1 MAQELVRIHE
11 YSVQSVC
18 EFLDL
23 SRSSYYYQKKE
34 KPEAQQ
40 LAADLKL
47 VAGQHPT
54 YGTRRLMHQ
63 LRRKPFEY
71 PVNRKHIQ
79 RLARQMNLLRPI
91 KHRKVRTTNSQHPY
105 PRYENLVKNLVIT
118 YPDQVWVSDIT
129 YIRLKNTFIYL
140 AIVLD
145 VFTRSV
151 RGWSLGYSLDQQLT
165 LEALRMALAKAVPL
179 IHHSDQ
185 GVQYAA
191 YAYVNLLKS
200 HGVQISMASVGKA
213 EENGFAERFMRTIKE
228 EEVDLSD
235 YSTFSDAYYQIR
247 VFIQDVYLTKRIHS
261 SLGYLTP
268 SEFEAAYRGSSST
281 LLAQNT
287 PF

>member
-1 MAQELVRIHE
+1 MAHELVRLHNYPI
-11 YSVQSVC
+11 QPVC
-18 EFLDL
+18 NFLEL
-23 SRSSYYYQKKE
+23 PRSSYYYQKRL
-34 KPEAQQ
+34 KPESQQ
-40 LAADLKL
+40 LEADLKL

-54 YGTRRLMHQ
+54 YGTRRLTHQ
-63 LRRKPFEY
+63 LRRKPFGY
-71 PVNRKHIQ
+71 QVNRKHIQ
-79 RLARQMNLLRPI
+79 CLARQMNLLRPT
-91 KHRKVRTTNSQHPY
+91 KQRKIRTTNSQHPF
-105 PRYENLVKNLVIT
+105 PRYENLVKDLVAT
-118 YPDQVWVSDIT
+118 HPDHIWVSDIT

-151 RGWSLGYSLDQQLT
+151 RGWALGYSLDQQLT
-165 LEALRMALAKAVPL
+165 LDALRMALENAAPQ

-191 YAYVNLLKS
+191 FAYVNLLKS
-200 HGVQISMASVGKA
+200 HGVQISMSSVGKA

-235 YSTFSDAYYQIR
+235 YNNFSDAYYQIK

-268 SEFEAAYRGSSST
+268 SEFEDAYRSSSST
-281 LLAQNT
+281 LTIQST